1 MILKSTVLMNLL
13 KLINRLIRPGR
24 LILVLRWLGCI
35 SASILLSACEQTP
48 IEQPVALEPDE
59 LLSIYTVNYPLAW
72 VAERIGGSQVRVTLP
87 VPPGIDPAKWRP
99 EPEAIVAYQQADL
112 ILLNGGDYAPWVM
125 LSALPADRLIDT
137 SVGLTDRF
145 IRAEAGIRH
154 RHGPAGEHSHAA
166 VAAGFWLDPELLA
179 AQGVVVRDALSAERP
194 EHELQFQ
201 QNYAALLLDLR
212 NLNVSL
218 GEAFNLPAASYAVF
232 ARPGYQYLDQ
242 KFSLGWSVMQWEPDK
257 LLHNHDL
264 RQLSNAASDASLRL
278 VIWAA
283 EPLAENREALA
294 EQGFVSVVFDR
305 AGNRPAS
312 GDYVDVMQANIRHL
326 QEAVQQ

>member
-1 MILKSTVLMNLL
+1 MILKSTVLMYSL
-13 KLINRLIRPGR
+13 KLIVRPRGLNAALRL
-24 LILVLRWLGCI
+24 LGCVSTLI
-35 SASILLSACEQTP
+35 FLSACEQAPTV
-48 IEQPVALEPDE
+48 QPVALEPAE
-59 LLSIYTVNYPLAW
+59 PLSIYTVNYPLAW

-112 ILLNGGDYAPWVM
+112 ILLNGAGYAPWVM

-137 SVGLTDRF
+137 SAGLTDRF
-145 IRAEAGIRH
+145 IRAEAGMRH

-166 VAAGFWLDPELLA
+166 VVAGFWLDPELLA
-179 AQGVVVRDALSAERP
+179 AQGVVVRDALSAARP
-194 EHELQFQ
+194 EHEMQFQ

-212 NLNVSL
+212 NLNAPL
-218 GEAFNLPAASYAVF
+218 GEAFKLPAASYAVF

-312 GDYVDVMQANIRHL
+312 GDYLDVMQANIRHL